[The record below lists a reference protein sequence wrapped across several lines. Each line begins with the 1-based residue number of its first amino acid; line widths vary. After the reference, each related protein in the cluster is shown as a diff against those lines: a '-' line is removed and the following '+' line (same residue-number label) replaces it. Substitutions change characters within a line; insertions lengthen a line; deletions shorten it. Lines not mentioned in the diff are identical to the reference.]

1 MLSVQ
6 NQPPSNLLL
15 ELEETRY
22 QQWRHSPVTAAF
34 LQYLRDQAAAFKR
47 DLLDRW
53 QANNLTDADSHQTRG
68 IVQTLEEMAD
78 LKLETI
84 HRFYGKEEIT

>member
-1 MLSVQ
+1 MLLEQSQ
-6 NQPPSNLLL
+6 APISLLL
-15 ELEETRY
+15 DLEETQF
-22 QQWRHSPVTAAF
+22 QQWRHSQLTAAF